1 MSDVAAAPTPRVVL
15 VDGVPMSGLLA
26 CPAEADPLA
35 VVVAIHGGATTGAYF
50 DCPGHPHLSLLRLGA
65 RLGFTVIA
73 LDRPGFG
80 SSALYAEEFTDPA
93 RRTEMTFGAIDAIL
107 GDRGRGA
114 GIFVL
119 AHSNGTEL
127 ALQMAAHPDRG
138 EQLLGVEISGTGLR
152 QQESAAAVLSTA
164 SIDNVPTGLRQLLWE
179 PAELY
184 PDGIVGAVRIKAGP
198 ISPGYEGGLV
208 TNWAATITEL
218 AARVRVPVRYA
229 LAEFERVWSVDD
241 ADVREVAE
249 LFTAAPHVRTAQRI
263 NGGHNLSL
271 GHTAAA
277 YHLSALSFA
286 EECRVRRLSGVP
298 ATTDFTME
306 AN

>member
-1 MSDVAAAPTPRVVL
+1 MSEHDTPTPRVVL

-26 CPAEADPLA
+26 VPAAGVAPLA

-93 RRTEMTFGAIDAIL
+93 RRTEMAYAAIDAIL
-107 GDRGRGA
+107 GDRDRGA
-114 GIFVL
+114 GLFVL

-127 ALQMAAHPDRG
+127 ALRLAADPNRADD
-138 EQLLGVEISGTGLR
+138 LLGIEISGTGLR
-152 QQESAAAVLSTA
+152 QQEAAAAVLSTA
-164 SIDNVPTGLRQLLWE
+164 SITNVPTGLRELLWE
-179 PAELY
+179 PAQMY
-184 PDGIVGAVRIKAGP
+184 PDGIAGAVRVKAGP
-198 ISPGYEGGLV
+198 ISPGYEADLV
-208 TNWAATITEL
+208 SSWASVITEL

-241 ADVREVAE
+241 AAVQTVVG
-249 LFTAAPHVRTAQRI
+249 LFTAAPQVRTATQI
-263 NGGHNLSL
+263 HGGHNLSL

-286 EECRVRRLSGVP
+286 EECRVRSTLRAR
-298 ATTDFTME
+298 ATTDFSME
-306 AN
+306 GT

>member
-1 MSDVAAAPTPRVVL
+1 MSEGPVPTPRVVL

-26 CPAEADPLA
+26 CPADAAPTA

-50 DCPGHPHLSLLRLGA
+50 DCPGHPRLSLLRLGA
-65 RLGFTVIA
+65 RLGYTMLA

-93 RRTEMTFGAIDAIL
+93 RRTEMTYGAIDAIL
-107 GDRGRGA
+107 GDRDRGA
-114 GIFVL
+114 GLFVL

-127 ALQMAAHPDRG
+127 ALQLAAHPDRG
-138 EQLLGVEISGTGLR
+138 RQLLGVEISGTGLN
-152 QQESAAAVLSTA
+152 QQEAAAAVLSSA
-164 SIDNVPTGLRQLLWE
+164 SITNVPTGLRELLWE

-184 PDGIVGAVRIKAGP
+184 PDGIAGAVRIKAGP

-208 TNWAATITEL
+208 ANWAATVTEL
-218 AARVRVPVRYA
+218 AARVRVPVRYTM
-229 LAEFERVWSVDD
+229 AEFERVWAADD
-241 ADVREVAE
+241 AALGEVAA
-249 LFTAAPHVRTAQRI
+249 LFTAAPDVRTTRQL

-277 YHLSALSFA
+277 YHLSALAFA
-286 EECRVRRLSGVP
+286 EECRVRRTSETR
-298 ATTDFTME
+298 ATTDVTME